1 MLGSKAQQAEFY
13 LECNIEIYAE
23 NLSKCYDQLFVYS
36 TASSLYEWFDPPFT
50 CMQPIL
56 PEPDV
61 FGSAAALERAV
72 WLSWLWMTT
81 INGSD

>member
-36 TASSLYEWFDPPFT
+36 TASSLYE
-50 CMQPIL
+50 
-56 PEPDV
+56 
-61 FGSAAALERAV
+61 
-72 WLSWLWMTT
+72 
-81 INGSD
+81 